1 MEGDF
6 TRFPIEK
13 YNVSKFLGQGGFG
26 NVLSYT
32 ILQKEDSLPDVVAVK
47 IFQQKH
53 ASNLHKEKDIMEALA
68 VNRHPNIVKYF
79 GMCQLP
85 RGQEALV
92 YEVFDIDLMEFMM
105 KKNTSIHNGESRNIL
120 HQIAKAL
127 QHMRNV
133 KTVHRDVKPENVL
146 LKFAETDRIKVCQLK
161 TTYQY
166 LQ

>member
-53 ASNLHKEKDIMEALA
+53 ESNLHKEKDIMEALA

-79 GMCQLP
+79 GMCQAL
-85 RGQEALV
+85 GQQALV

-105 KKNTSIHNGESRNIL
+105 KKNASIHNVECRNIL

-146 LKFAETDRIKVCQLK
+146 LNFAETDRTKVCQLE
-161 TTYQY
+161 TTYFH
-166 LQ
+166 